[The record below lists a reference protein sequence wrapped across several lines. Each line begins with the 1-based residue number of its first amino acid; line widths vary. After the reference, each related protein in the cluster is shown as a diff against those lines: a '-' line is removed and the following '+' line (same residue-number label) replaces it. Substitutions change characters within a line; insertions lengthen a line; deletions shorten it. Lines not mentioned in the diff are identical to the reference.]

1 MRLKIKKKKKKSSVL
16 SVWVLSEGNEKQCK
30 ILSKELGG
38 QICILGIS
46 LNCIIKANVLKLDL
60 K

>member
-1 MRLKIKKKKKKSSVL
+1 MRLKIKKKKKIKHV
-16 SVWVLSEGNEKQCK
+16 SVWILSEGNEKQCK
-30 ILSKELGG
+30 ILSRELDG
-38 QICILGIS
+38 QISILEIS